1 MYMDNRRTGTE
12 TGLLTKKQKVIK
24 MKNQE
29 IFEKVTAQIIE
40 NLEHATK
47 WQKPWGNISSG
58 DAPHN
63 GITGHAYSGINWMVL
78 VSAPYA
84 SNQWLTYKQ
93 AVACGGNVK
102 KGEKGTQIVY
112 FQMLKKEDKQGNVSA
127 FPLLKVYTVFNSEQ
141 CENISGMKNY
151 IVPVIPE
158 GGVNA
163 LAASV
168 GAKVKYQGSAACFIP
183 SIDEIR
189 MPAAEA
195 FKSKA
200 HHDATLLHELTHWT
214 GHKSRLDRLSNDRF
228 GSSGYAFEELVAEL
242 GAAMA
247 GSLLGLPYEGLQH
260 ADYIA
265 NWLEV
270 LKSDVKHVYNAAKLA
285 SKAINYL
292 IDNSQEQEMAA

>member
-1 MYMDNRRTGTE
+1 
-12 TGLLTKKQKVIK
+12 

-47 WQKPWGNISSG
+47 WQKPWGNIATG

-78 VSAPYA
+78 SSAPYN
-84 SNQWLTYKQ
+84 SKQWLTYKQ

-151 IVPVIPE
+151 IVPVIPQ
-158 GGVNA
+158 GVN
-163 LAASV
+163 
-168 GAKVKYQGSAACFIP
+168 YQGNVACFIP
-183 SIDEIR
+183 SRDEIR
-189 MPAAEA
+189 MPPVEA
-195 FKSKA
+195 FKDKA
-200 HHDATLLHELTHWT
+200 NHDATLLHELTHWT
-214 GHKSRLDRLSNDRF
+214 GHKTRLDRLSGDKF
-228 GSSGYAFEELVAEL
+228 GGEGYAFEELVAEL

-265 NWLEV
+265 NWLKV
-270 LKSDVKHVYNAAKLA
+270 LKSDVKHIYSAAKLA
-285 SKAINYL
+285 SKAVNYL
-292 IDNSQEQEMAA
+292 IENAGSAEIAVAA

>member
-1 MYMDNRRTGTE
+1 
-12 TGLLTKKQKVIK
+12 

-47 WQKPWGNISSG
+47 WQKPWGNIATG

-78 VSAPYA
+78 SSAPYN
-84 SNQWLTYKQ
+84 SKQWLTYKQ

-163 LAASV
+163 LAEAV
-168 GAKVKYQGSAACFIP
+168 GAKVNYQGNVACFIP
-183 SIDEIR
+183 SRDEIR
-189 MPAAEA
+189 MTPAEA
-195 FKSKA
+195 FKDKA
-200 HHDATLLHELTHWT
+200 NHDATLLHELTHWT
-214 GHKSRLDRLSNDRF
+214 GHKARLDRLSGDKF
-228 GSSGYAFEELVAEL
+228 GGEGYAFEELVAEL

-265 NWLEV
+265 NWLKV
-270 LKSDVKHVYNAAKLA
+270 LKSDVKHIYSAAKLA
-285 SKAINYL
+285 SRAVNYL
-292 IDNSQEQEMAA
+292 IENAGSAEIAAAA